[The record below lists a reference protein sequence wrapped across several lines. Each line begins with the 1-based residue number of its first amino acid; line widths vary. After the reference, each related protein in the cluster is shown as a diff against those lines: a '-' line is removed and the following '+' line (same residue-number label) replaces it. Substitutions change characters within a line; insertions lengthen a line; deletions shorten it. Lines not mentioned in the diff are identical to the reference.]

1 MVKAV
6 IKSTK
11 HIVQHT
17 QFTVASATVTTNI
30 DVNARQL
37 LSVNT
42 ADDVIQGSVVKAVF
56 VEIWLL
62 GAIAA
67 NHTSF
72 VICCEKNSGGQP
84 NITFAQMAALDT
96 YPNKKNILWTSQGLL
111 GDNATNAVPIIRD
124 WVRVPKG
131 KQRFGLN
138 DQFRINIAAI
148 GADDLFGCG
157 LTIYKS
163 YE

>member
-1 MVKAV
+1 MVRPV

-17 QFTVASATVTTNI
+17 QFTVASATVTGQK
-30 DVNARQL
+30 DVNSRVL

-42 ADDVIQGSVVKAVF
+42 ADDVIEGSVVKAVF
-56 VEIWLL
+56 VERWLL

-72 VICCEKNSGGQP
+72 VIICEKAGGAVP
-84 NITFAQMAALDT
+84 DITFAQMAALHN

-111 GDNATNAVPIIRD
+111 GDNQTNAVPIIRD
-124 WVRVPKG
+124 WVRIPKG

-138 DQFRINIAAI
+138 DQFRVSIAAI

-157 LTIYKS
+157 VSIYKS

>member
-1 MVKAV
+1 MKPI

-11 HIVQHT
+11 HYVQHT
-17 QFTVASATVTTNI
+17 QFTVASATVTGQT

-42 ADDVIQGSVVKAVF
+42 ADDVIEGSSVKAVF
-56 VEIWLL
+56 VERWLL

-67 NHTSF
+67 NHTTF
-72 VICCEKNSGGQP
+72 VIICEKATGGQP
-84 NITFAQMAALDT
+84 AITFAQMVALDT
-96 YPNKKNILWTSQGLL
+96 YPNKKQVLWASQGVL
-111 GDNATNAVPIIRD
+111 GDNATNPVPIIRD
-124 WVRVPKG
+124 WVRIPKG

-138 DQFRINIAAI
+138 DQFRVSIAAI
-148 GADDLFGCG
+148 GADDLLGCG
-157 LTIYKS
+157 LSVYKS

>member
-1 MVKAV
+1 MAKAI

-17 QFTVASATVTTNI
+17 QFTVASATVTVNI

-42 ADDVIQGSVVKAVF
+42 PDDVIEGSVVKAVF

-72 VICCEKNSGGQP
+72 VICCEKAAGGQP
-84 NITFAQMAALDT
+84 NITFTQMAALGT
-96 YPNKKNILWTSQGLL
+96 YPNKKNLLWCSQGLL

-124 WVRVPKG
+124 WVKIPKG

>member
-1 MVKAV
+1 M
-6 IKSTK
+6 
-11 HIVQHT
+11 QHT
-17 QFTVASATVTTNI
+17 QFTVASAAVTGHI
-30 DVNARQL
+30 DVNSRVL
-37 LSVNT
+37 LSVNS
-42 ADDVIQGSVVKAVF
+42 ADDVVEGSVVKAVF
-56 VEIWLL
+56 VERWLL

-72 VICCEKNSGGQP
+72 VIICEKAAGGQP
-84 NITFAQMAALDT
+84 NITFTQMAALNA

-111 GDNATNAVPIIRD
+111 GDNQTNAVPIIRD
-124 WVRVPKG
+124 WVRIPKG

-138 DQFRINIAAI
+138 DQFRISIAAI

-157 LTIYKS
+157 VTIFKS